1 MKRVILVFLFQPS
14 VRRHSQ
20 ARANC
25 KKQPTFSTRDILIN
39 GTAPTP
45 QAARGLDNTLAK
57 YPPKGGQSF
66 E

>member
-1 MKRVILVFLFQPS
+1 MKRVILVFLFLAFCAPAFAGESRLQ
-14 VRRHSQ
+14 
-20 ARANC
+20 
-25 KKQPTFSTRDILIN
+25 KQPAFSTRDILIN